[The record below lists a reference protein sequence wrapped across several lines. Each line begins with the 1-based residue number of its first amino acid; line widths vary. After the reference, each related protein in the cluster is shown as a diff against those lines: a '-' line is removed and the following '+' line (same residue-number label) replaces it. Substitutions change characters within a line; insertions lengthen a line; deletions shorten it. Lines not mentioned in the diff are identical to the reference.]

1 MAGAAEPVAPT
12 EADDAADA
20 PAAPVAATRAGEAFD
35 WPEADIARVAGTAPA
50 AELEPERA
58 PWWVSQP
65 RSSTPAQGWWWRP
78 RGVKTPVFLGH
89 NYARAEVALV
99 ALVDAQYAPR

>member
-1 MAGAAEPVAPT
+1 MIAVRQRNANLRGGRRLAA
-12 EADDAADA
+12 
-20 PAAPVAATRAGEAFD
+20 
-35 WPEADIARVAGTAPA
+35 IA

-65 RSSTPAQGWWWRP
+65 HGATPAQGWWWRP
-78 RGVKTPVFLGH
+78 RGSTVPVFLGH
-89 NYARAEVALV
+89 NHVRAEVALT